1 MKRGKERMRPEE
13 GAREIVPKLAR
24 NTNKATDAVLDV
36 VKNDNKATAENKVR
50 W

>member
-1 MKRGKERMRPEE
+1 MRPEE
-13 GAREIVPKLAR
+13 GASRGEIVPKLAR